1 MKLYTSDTEQPLLD
15 NEHETFLFGAPFS
28 CYKYRDTWDEEAGLV
43 NRTVNSLQKPIFRDD
58 LGKWTLKALTEPEFG
73 FTTTPMS
80 AIKAGIEAIE
90 EDNRT
95 DLELILLERM
105 AGLSEEHL
113 ALSVADYCDQVLTAP
128 FFDSVDV

>member
-28 CYKYRDTWDEEAGLV
+28 CYKYGDTWNEETS
-43 NRTVNSLQKPIFRDD
+43 TVMENTTALQKPVFRGS
-58 LGKWTLKALTEPEFG
+58 LGKWTLISLTELG

-80 AIKAGIEAIE
+80 EIKTGIEAIE

>member
-1 MKLYTSDTEQPLLD
+1 
-15 NEHETFLFGAPFS
+15 
-28 CYKYRDTWDEEAGLV
+28 
-43 NRTVNSLQKPIFRDD
+43 
-58 LGKWTLKALTEPEFG
+58 
-73 FTTTPMS
+73 MS

-105 AGLSEEHL
+105 AGLSEENL
-113 ALSVADYCDQVLTAP
+113 ELSVADYCDQVLTAP

>member
-28 CYKYRDTWDEEAGLV
+28 CHKYGDTWNEETS
-43 NRTVNSLQKPIFRDD
+43 TVMENTTALQKPVFRGS
-58 LGKWTLKALTEPEFG
+58 LGKWTLISLTELG

-80 AIKAGIEAIE
+80 EIKTGIEAIE

-113 ALSVADYCDQVLTAP
+113 DLSVADYCDQVLTAP